1 MVCVYTFENGDV
13 VTGKPALKAYLAANL
28 ASLLPDRAEQAGF
41 KRTPLQRA
49 ISVPREQVEMVERMG
64 NELAAKLANPPKIVV
79 FTDMQDPRIDQR
91 IRDADARQKAG
102 GAKGEPEGFYFQG
115 TAYLN
120 AAIIKTP
127 KDAARV
133 FAHEVLGHY
142 GLRGLYGKTLKG
154 ELQRIV
160 DLRKKDVLAKAKE
173 YGLDVNDPAALL
185 EAAEEVLANMAQNTP
200 DIGFVKRA
208 VAAIRS
214 WLRENVPGFA
224 NIELSD
230 AEIIRDYILPARAFV
245 EQGAQAG
252 KDMVVAHR
260 PNQIKIATGNNGN
273 FDPTNPDIRFNR
285 ALPQEES
292 GILTMSEQ
300 NILRRVQA
308 DMQDNLN
315 RVRELQDKIQKVTGK
330 AVPEFANYYGA
341 ETNRPGRIAARLED
355 GRNDMFEPLM
365 AGLAKSGRTPEQLSE
380 LLHAMHAKERNETI
394 AKINEDMPDG
404 GSGMTN
410 AEADSILEKYK
421 NDRALHAWADKAR
434 EIAQTTLELKLAY
447 GLIDI
452 DTFTQLATHYTHY
465 VPLKGDGEFGAKV
478 KRAMGHEAREEY
490 ILQNLARDYELAVVA
505 GEKNTARQALLQ
517 MALTNPDP
525 SLWTVNIPP
534 RGRYVAG
541 TVFSVMQGKE
551 RVATFT
557 SMSQVSA
564 YLEGLGP
571 KASRLEVFA
580 NGEQVKEFVK
590 PLQDN
595 EVPVYVDGQ
604 LVRIQIQ
611 DEKLA
616 SQLRPLNR
624 GQMNPILGFLQGANR
639 YFSKIYT
646 GYNPAFI
653 LRNTTRDALTGSINI
668 IGNEGAG
675 MAARAW
681 GNYPAAMA
689 SLSSY
694 AATGKVPNTEAGKL
708 LSEYRQFGGKTGASY
723 MSDLEEQGKTLQRM
737 YDDAYGASGYLKDGK
752 AGKAAI
758 IAGRKIVGGMAH
770 AIEVMNQATENGLR
784 LALFMA
790 LRKQGVSAGE
800 AAQAAKN
807 VTVNFD
813 RKGEQTGVLSAI
825 YLFFN
830 PAVQGTAN
838 AIKTLV
844 KGKHRQQAWV
854 AVGALAALGFYAA
867 TAGMDDDE
875 DKWLGEGWENR
886 SRNLILNV
894 GGSRIKVPLSIE
906 FSPFYAAGVAMAE
919 AKRGAISAGKAAGH
933 LVSSFID
940 AYFPLQGVYNPESDN
955 PGLDASIAAVP
966 TLLKTPVQVM
976 VNRNSFGSQIVPD
989 NEFTKDRP
997 DNLKMF
1003 RGTKGSAFDATAQ
1016 GIAAAGVMAGAGKY
1030 ENDITKVSPETLK
1043 FLWRTYTGGM
1053 GQFVTDVGGLANI
1066 AAQAPGSIEVSDVP
1080 VAKDFVKSN
1089 DDTRLLRGRYYDM
1102 TKEARKAS
1110 EEFRQAKKAGDSDA
1124 MDKILSSPDKEE
1136 MIILSKFILSTN
1148 KAAAA
1153 IRDEMVDINSRTD
1166 LSLAEKRSEL
1176 KKLERDEAELYR
1188 DAIETFR

>member
-49 ISVPREQVEMVERMG
+49 ISVPREQVAMVERMG
-64 NELAAKLANPPKIVV
+64 NELAAKLANPPNIVV
-79 FTDMQDPRIDQR
+79 FTDMQDQRIDQR

-214 WLRENVPGFA
+214 WLRENVPGMA
-224 NIELSD
+224 GLQLSD
-230 AEIIRDYILPARAFV
+230 AEVIRDYILPARAYA
-245 EQGAQAG
+245 ERGAQAG
-252 KDMVVAHR
+252 QEMAAE
-260 PNQIKIATGNNGN
+260 P
-273 FDPTNPDIRFNR
+273 RFNR
-285 ALPQEES
+285 ALPQEET
-292 GILTMSEQ
+292 GILTMPEQ

-308 DMQDNLN
+308 AMQDNLN

-1043 FLWRTYTGGM
+1043 FLWRTYTGGL

>member
-160 DLRKKDVLAKAKE
+160 DLRKKDVLDKANE

-252 KDMVVAHR
+252 RDMVVAHR

-273 FDPTNPDIRFNR
+273 FDPTNPDIRFSR

-292 GILTMSEQ
+292 GILTMPEQ

-308 DMQDNLN
+308 AMQDNLN
-315 RVRELQDKIQKVTGK
+315 RVRELQEKIQKVTGK

-365 AGLAKSGRTPEQLSE
+365 AGLAKSGRTPEQLYE
-380 LLHAMHAKERNETI
+380 LLDAMHAKERNETI

-490 ILQNLARDYELAVVA
+490 ILQNLARDYELAVVD

-604 LVRIQIQ
+604 LVRIQIH

-624 GQMNPILGFLQGANR
+624 GQMNPILGFLQSANR

-653 LRNTTRDALTGSINI
+653 LRNTARDALTGSMNI

-758 IAGRKIVGGMAH
+758 IAGRKIIGGMAH

-813 RKGEQTGVLSAI
+813 RKGEQTSVLSAI

-854 AVGALAALGFYAA
+854 AAGALAALGFYAA

-894 GGSRIKVPLSIE
+894 GGVRIKVPLSIE
-906 FSPFYAAGVAMAE
+906 FLPFYAAGVAMAE

-940 AYFPLQGVYNPESDN
+940 AYFPLQGAYSPESDN

-976 VNRNSFGSQIVPD
+976 ANRNSFGSQVVPD

-1016 GIAAAGVMAGAGKY
+1016 GLAATGVLAGAGKY

-1043 FLWRTYTGGM
+1043 FLWRTYTGGL

-1080 VAKDFVKSN
+1080 IAKDFVKSN

-1124 MDKILSSPDKEE
+1124 MDKILASPDKEE
-1136 MIILSKFILSTN
+1136 MIILSKFILNTN

-1153 IRDEMVDINSRTD
+1153 IRDEMVDINADTS
-1166 LSLAEKRSEL
+1166 LSLPEKRAKL
-1176 KKLERDEAELYR
+1176 KELERDEAELYR

>member
-1 MVCVYTFENGDV
+1 MVCVYTFANGDI
-13 VTGKPALKAYLAANL
+13 VTGKPALKAYLADNL

-49 ISVPREQVEMVERMG
+49 ISVPREQVEMVERIG
-64 NELAAKLANPPKIVV
+64 NDLAAKLANPPEIVV
-79 FTDMQDPRIDQR
+79 FTDMQDPRIDQI

-102 GAKGEPEGFYFQG
+102 GAKGEPVGIYFRG
-115 TAYLN
+115 KAYLN
-120 AAIIKTP
+120 AAIIKTQ

-142 GLRGLYGKTLKG
+142 GLRGLYGKALKG

-224 NIELSD
+224 SMELSD
-230 AEIIRDYILPARAFV
+230 SEIIRDYILPARAYA
-245 EQGAQAG
+245 ERGAQAG
-252 KDMVVAHR
+252 RELDA
-260 PNQIKIATGNNGN
+260 
-273 FDPTNPDIRFNR
+273 NPRFNR

-292 GILTMSEQ
+292 GILTMPEQ

-308 DMQDNLN
+308 AKQDNLN

-330 AVPEFANYYGA
+330 EVPEFANYYGA

-365 AGLAKSGRTPEQLSE
+365 AGLAKAGRTPEQLSE
-380 LLHAMHAKERNETI
+380 LLHAMHAHERNETI

-410 AEADSILEKYK
+410 AEADAILEKYK

-447 GLIDI
+447 GRIDI

-465 VPLKGDGEFGAKV
+465 VPLKGDGEYGAKV
-478 KRAMGHEAREEY
+478 KRAMGHESREEY
-490 ILQNLARDYELAVVA
+490 ILQNLARDYELAVVD

-517 MALTNPDP
+517 MALTNPDS

-551 RVATFT
+551 RVATFA

-595 EVPVYVDGQ
+595 EVPVYVKGQ
-604 LVRIQIQ
+604 LVRIQIH

-624 GQMNPILGFLQGANR
+624 GQMSPILGFMQSAHR

-653 LRNTTRDALTGSINI
+653 PRNTVRDALAGSINI
-668 IGNEGAG
+668 IGNEGAA

-681 GNYPAAMA
+681 GNYPAAIA
-689 SLSSY
+689 TLSTY

-770 AIEVMNQATENGLR
+770 AIEIMNQATENGLR

-838 AIKTLV
+838 AIKTLA
-844 KGKHRQQAWV
+844 KGKHKEQAWV
-854 AVGALAALGFYAA
+854 AAGALTALGFYAA

-875 DKWLGEGWENR
+875 DKWLGERWENR
-886 SRNLILNV
+886 SQNLILNV
-894 GGSRIKVPLSIE
+894 GGSRIKVPLPIE
-906 FSPFYAAGVAMAE
+906 FSLFYAAGVAMAE

-940 AYFPLQGVYNPESDN
+940 AYFPLQGMYSPESDN

-976 VNRNSFGSQIVPD
+976 ANRNSFGSQVVPD

-997 DNLKMF
+997 DNLKMY
-1003 RGTKGSAFDATAQ
+1003 RGSKGSAFDATAQ
-1016 GIAAAGVMAGAGKY
+1016 GIAAAGVLAGAGKY

-1043 FLWRTYTGGM
+1043 FLWRTYTGGL
-1053 GQFVTDVGGLANI
+1053 GQFVADVVGLANI

-1089 DDTRLLRGRYYDM
+1089 DDTRLLRGRYYDL

-1153 IRDEMVDINSRTD
+1153 IRDEMVDINADTS
-1166 LSLAEKRSEL
+1166 LSLPEKRAKL
-1176 KKLERDEAELYR
+1176 KELERAEAELYR

>member
-1 MVCVYTFENGDV
+1 MVCVYTFVNGDV

-49 ISVPREQVEMVERMG
+49 ISVPREQVEMVERIG
-64 NELAAKLANPPKIVV
+64 NDLAAKLANPPEIVV
-79 FTDMQDPRIDQR
+79 FTDMQDPRIDQI

-102 GAKGEPEGFYFQG
+102 GAKGEPEGFYFRG
-115 TAYLN
+115 KAYLN
-120 AAIIKTP
+120 ATIIKTP

-142 GLRGLYGKTLKG
+142 GLRGLYGKALKG

-200 DIGFVKRA
+200 DIGFVKRV

-214 WLRENVPGFA
+214 WLRENVPGFSSM
-224 NIELSD
+224 ELSD
-230 AEIIRDYILPARAFV
+230 SEIIRDYILPARAFV
-245 EQGAQAG
+245 ERGAQAG
-252 KDMVVAHR
+252 RELA
-260 PNQIKIATGNNGN
+260 A
-273 FDPTNPDIRFNR
+273 NPRFNR

-292 GILTMSEQ
+292 GILTMPEQ

-308 DMQDNLN
+308 AMQDNLN
-315 RVRELQDKIQKVTGK
+315 RVRELQEKIQKVTGK

-365 AGLAKSGRTPEQLSE
+365 AGLAKAGRTPEQLSE
-380 LLHAMHAKERNETI
+380 LLHAMHAHERNETI
-394 AKINEDMPDG
+394 AEINEDMPDG

-410 AEADSILEKYK
+410 AEADAILEKYK

-447 GLIDI
+447 GRIDI

-465 VPLKGDGEFGAKV
+465 VPLKGDGEYGAKV

-490 ILQNLARDYELAVVA
+490 ILQNLARDYELAVVD

-541 TVFSVMQGKE
+541 TVFSVMHGKE

-604 LVRIQIQ
+604 LVRIQIH

-624 GQMNPILGFLQGANR
+624 GQMNPILGFLQSANR
-639 YFSKIYT
+639 YFAKIYT

-653 LRNTTRDALTGSINI
+653 LRNTARDALTGSMNI
-668 IGNEGAG
+668 VGNEGAA

-689 SLSSY
+689 SLSTY

-790 LRKQGVSAGE
+790 LRKHGVSAGE

-838 AIKTLV
+838 AIKTLA
-844 KGKHRQQAWV
+844 KGKHKEQAWV
-854 AVGALAALGFYAA
+854 AAGALAALGFYAA

-906 FSPFYAAGVAMAE
+906 FSPFYAAGVAIAE
-919 AKRGAISAGKAAGH
+919 AKRGTISAGKAAGH

-940 AYFPLQGVYNPESDN
+940 AYFPLQGAYSPESDN

-976 VNRNSFGSQIVPD
+976 ANRNSFGSQVVPD
-989 NEFTKDRP
+989 NEFTKYRP
-997 DNLKMF
+997 DNLKMY
-1003 RGTKGSAFDATAQ
+1003 RGSKGSAFDATAQ
-1016 GIAAAGVMAGAGKY
+1016 GIAAAGVLAGAGKY

-1043 FLWRTYTGGM
+1043 FLWRTYTGGL

-1089 DDTRLLRGRYYDM
+1089 DDTRLLRGRYYDL

-1153 IRDEMVDINSRTD
+1153 IRDEMVDINADTS
-1166 LSLAEKRSEL
+1166 LSLPEKRAKL
-1176 KKLERDEAELYR
+1176 KELERDEAELYR

>member
-292 GILTMSEQ
+292 GILTMPEQ

-1043 FLWRTYTGGM
+1043 FLWRTYTGGL

-1188 DAIETFR
+1188 DAIETLR

>member
-292 GILTMSEQ
+292 GILTMPEQ

-966 TLLKTPVQVM
+966 TLLKTPVQIM

-1043 FLWRTYTGGM
+1043 FLWRTYTGGL

-1188 DAIETFR
+1188 DAIETLR

>member
-292 GILTMSEQ
+292 GILTMPEQ

-308 DMQDNLN
+308 EMQDNLN

>member
-1 MVCVYTFENGDV
+1 MVCVYTFANGDI
-13 VTGKPALKAYLAANL
+13 VTGKPALKAYLADNL

-49 ISVPREQVEMVERMG
+49 ISVPREQVEMVERIG
-64 NELAAKLANPPKIVV
+64 NDLAAKLANPPEIVV
-79 FTDMQDPRIDQR
+79 FTDMQDPRIDQI

-102 GAKGEPEGFYFQG
+102 GAKGEPVGIYFRG
-115 TAYLN
+115 KAYLN
-120 AAIIKTP
+120 AAIIKTQ

-142 GLRGLYGKTLKG
+142 GLRGLYGKALKG

-224 NIELSD
+224 SMELSD
-230 AEIIRDYILPARAFV
+230 SEIIRDYILPARAYA
-245 EQGAQAG
+245 ERGAQAG
-252 KDMVVAHR
+252 RELDA
-260 PNQIKIATGNNGN
+260 
-273 FDPTNPDIRFNR
+273 NPRFNR

-292 GILTMSEQ
+292 GILTMPEQ

-308 DMQDNLN
+308 AKQDNLN

-330 AVPEFANYYGA
+330 EVPEFANYYGA

-365 AGLAKSGRTPEQLSE
+365 AGLAKAGRTPEQLSE
-380 LLHAMHAKERNETI
+380 LLHAMHAHERNETI

-410 AEADSILEKYK
+410 AEADAILEKYK

-447 GLIDI
+447 GRIDI

-465 VPLKGDGEFGAKV
+465 VPLKGDGEYGAKV
-478 KRAMGHEAREEY
+478 KRAMGHESREEY
-490 ILQNLARDYELAVVA
+490 ILQNLARDYELAVVD

-517 MALTNPDP
+517 MALTNPDS

-551 RVATFT
+551 RVATFA

-595 EVPVYVDGQ
+595 EVPVYVKGQ
-604 LVRIQIQ
+604 LVRIQIH

-624 GQMNPILGFLQGANR
+624 GQMSPILGFMQSAHR

-653 LRNTTRDALTGSINI
+653 PRNTVRDALAGSINI
-668 IGNEGAG
+668 IGNEGAA

-681 GNYPAAMA
+681 GNYPAAIA
-689 SLSSY
+689 TLSTY

-838 AIKTLV
+838 AIKTLA
-844 KGKHRQQAWV
+844 KGKHKEQAWV
-854 AVGALAALGFYAA
+854 AAGALTALGFYAA

-875 DKWLGEGWENR
+875 DKWLGERWENR
-886 SRNLILNV
+886 SQNLILNV
-894 GGSRIKVPLSIE
+894 GGSRIKVPLPIE
-906 FSPFYAAGVAMAE
+906 FSLFYAAGVAMAE

-933 LVSSFID
+933 LVSSFIY
-940 AYFPLQGVYNPESDN
+940 AYFPLQGMYSPESDN

-976 VNRNSFGSQIVPD
+976 ANRNSFGSQVVPD

-997 DNLKMF
+997 DNLKMY
-1003 RGTKGSAFDATAQ
+1003 RGSKGSAFDATAQ
-1016 GIAAAGVMAGAGKY
+1016 GIAAAGVLAGAGKY

-1043 FLWRTYTGGM
+1043 FLWRTYTGGL
-1053 GQFVTDVGGLANI
+1053 GQFVADVGGLANI

-1089 DDTRLLRGRYYDM
+1089 DDTRLLRGRYYDL

-1153 IRDEMVDINSRTD
+1153 IRDEMVDINADTS
-1166 LSLAEKRSEL
+1166 LSLPEKRAKL
-1176 KKLERDEAELYR
+1176 KELERAEAELYR